1 MGRKTT
7 KLELKLVKF
16 TNFFVLPGVVDLA
29 ILPGIM
35 LEMVKNSVSDT
46 GKNRYNTINSYNKHI
61 SNALKRKNKN
71 M

>member
-1 MGRKTT
+1 M
-7 KLELKLVKF
+7 
-16 TNFFVLPGVVDLA
+16 LPGVVDLA
-29 ILPGIM
+29 ILPGII

>member
-1 MGRKTT
+1 M
-7 KLELKLVKF
+7 
-16 TNFFVLPGVVDLA
+16 LPGVVDLA
-29 ILPGIM
+29 ILPGII

-71 M
+71 MWRTKTVKVIPKAEDPLH

>member
-29 ILPGIM
+29 IVPGII

-46 GKNRYNTINSYNKHI
+46 EEKIDI
-61 SNALKRKNKN
+61 IQ
-71 M
+71 

>member
-1 MGRKTT
+1 MFTVLGSKTT

-29 ILPGIM
+29 IVPGII

-46 GKNRYNTINSYNKHI
+46 EEKIDITR
-61 SNALKRKNKN
+61 
-71 M
+71 